1 MRKMTA
7 LVCAVFVVALVLA
20 QVNLVSAA
28 GKTHDLTATVVSID
42 IEKKT
47 ITIKDEKGEEKTA
60 PVLDKAMDSLK
71 NVHAGDKVKI
81 TCQDTDKGDHEG
93 VSAIKVEK
101 A

>member
-7 LVCAVFVVALVLA
+7 LLCAVFVVAAALA
-20 QVNLVSAA
+20 QIGVASAA

-42 IEKKT
+42 MEKKT

-60 PVLDKAMDSLK
+60 PVLDKAVGSLK
-71 NVHAGDKVKI
+71 SVHAGDKVKI
-81 TCQDTDKGDHEG
+81 TCQDTEKGEHQG
-93 VSAIKVEK
+93 VTAIKVEK

>member
-1 MRKMTA
+1 MEGLSRAGAAQILPTA
-7 LVCAVFVVALVLA
+7 RQPIHDGDALCIQSSLYADERRSSGCA
-20 QVNLVSAA
+20 SAA
-28 GKTHDLTATVVSID
+28 
-42 IEKKT
+42 
-47 ITIKDEKGEEKTA
+47 TIKDEKGEEKTA

-71 NVHAGDKVKI
+71 NVHTGDKVKI

>member
-42 IEKKT
+42 VEKKT

-60 PVLDKAMDSLK
+60 PVLDKAMASLK
-71 NVHAGDKVKI
+71 SVHTGDKVKI

>member
-7 LVCAVFVVALVLA
+7 LVCAVFVVVLALA
-20 QVNLVSAA
+20 QVSLVVAA

-42 IEKKT
+42 VEKKT
-47 ITIKDEKGEEKTA
+47 ITIKDDKGEEKTA
-60 PVLDKAMDSLK
+60 PVLDKAMSSLK

-81 TCQDTDKGDHEG
+81 TCQDTDKGEHEG
-93 VSAIKVEK
+93 VTAIKVEK